1 MPGKSQNRGRLTAY
15 CHPPTAYSRRSG
27 ERRGSPVILASRAR
41 VPARR
46 GRVNPA
52 ARAHVQCLRP
62 AGGVKV
68 SGPRDL
74 RAHPRRVAAKGSED
88 EKTMGVWARLKRSL
102 RAVFGGIIEKTE
114 DPELILQQTIRDMR
128 DRVPELN
135 NSVAQVMATE
145 KLLAKN
151 KERLETQV
159 VDLDSKI
166 RASGKMGRDDI
177 ATAYIGQV
185 QQGQLNL
192 QKASQQLEHANLAS
206 KQALKARDNYVLQ
219 MQRRTA
225 EAMQLINQSK
235 QAKLQEQLAQTMESF
250 ELGDDAST
258 SNEMRDKIDRRA
270 AAAEAKM
277 QLGAASVDT
286 QMQDIEREAMDMQL
300 QDKLLAYKRDMGLL
314 GTGTSAPA
322 PQALPAEGETTSGG
336 QNGTGGG
343 HVS

>member
-1 MPGKSQNRGRLTAY
+1 
-15 CHPPTAYSRRSG
+15 
-27 ERRGSPVILASRAR
+27 
-41 VPARR
+41 
-46 GRVNPA
+46 
-52 ARAHVQCLRP
+52 
-62 AGGVKV
+62 
-68 SGPRDL
+68 
-74 RAHPRRVAAKGSED
+74 
-88 EKTMGVWARLKRSL
+88 MGLWTRMKRSV
-102 RAVFGGIIEKTE
+102 RALFGGIIEKTE

-166 RASGKMGRDDI
+166 RASVKMGRDDI
-177 ATAYIGQV
+177 ATAYIGQL
-185 QQGQLNL
+185 QQAQLDL
-192 QKASQQLEHANLAS
+192 QKTSQQLEHANLAS

-250 ELGDDAST
+250 QLGDDAST
-258 SNEMRDKIDRRA
+258 FNEMRDKIDRRA

-277 QLGAASVDT
+277 QLGSANVDT
-286 QMQDIEREAMDMQL
+286 QMQDIEREALDMQL
-300 QDKLLAYKRDMGLL
+300 QDKLLAYKKDMGLL
-314 GTGTSAPA
+314 GAGAGSSA
-322 PQALPAEGETTSGG
+322 PQALPAEGETTGG

-343 HVS
+343 RVN

>member
-1 MPGKSQNRGRLTAY
+1 
-15 CHPPTAYSRRSG
+15 
-27 ERRGSPVILASRAR
+27 
-41 VPARR
+41 
-46 GRVNPA
+46 
-52 ARAHVQCLRP
+52 
-62 AGGVKV
+62 
-68 SGPRDL
+68 
-74 RAHPRRVAAKGSED
+74 
-88 EKTMGVWARLKRSL
+88 MGLWTRMKRSMRSL
-102 RAVFGGIIEKTE
+102 FGGIIEKTE

-151 KERLETQV
+151 KERLETQQ

-166 RASGKMGRDDI
+166 RASVKMGRDDI
-177 ATAYIGQV
+177 ATAYIGQL
-185 QQGQLNL
+185 QQVNLDL
-192 QKASQQLEHANLAS
+192 QKTGQQLEHATNAS

-250 ELGDDAST
+250 QLGDDAST
-258 SNEMRDKIDRRA
+258 FNEMRDKIDRRA

-277 QLGAASVDT
+277 QLGAANVDT
-286 QMQDIEREAMDMQL
+286 QMQEIEREALDMQL

-314 GTGTSAPA
+314 GAGAGSSA

-336 QNGTGGG
+336 QNGTGGERKLRINLG
-343 HVS
+343 FI

>member
-1 MPGKSQNRGRLTAY
+1 
-15 CHPPTAYSRRSG
+15 
-27 ERRGSPVILASRAR
+27 
-41 VPARR
+41 
-46 GRVNPA
+46 
-52 ARAHVQCLRP
+52 
-62 AGGVKV
+62 
-68 SGPRDL
+68 
-74 RAHPRRVAAKGSED
+74 
-88 EKTMGVWARLKRSL
+88 MGLWTRMKRSM
-102 RAVFGGIIEKTE
+102 RALFGGIIEKTE

-166 RASGKMGRDDI
+166 RASVKMGRDDI
-177 ATAYIGQV
+177 ATAYIGQL
-185 QQGQLNL
+185 QQAQLDL
-192 QKASQQLEHANLAS
+192 QKTSQQLEHAGSAS

-258 SNEMRDKIDRRA
+258 FNEMRDKIDRRA

-277 QLGAASVDT
+277 QLGAANVDT
-286 QMQDIEREAMDMQL
+286 QMQDIEREALDMQL

-314 GTGTSAPA
+314 GTGSGASA
-322 PQALPAEGETTSGG
+322 PQALPAEGETTTGG
-336 QNGTGGG
+336 QNGTGG
-343 HVS
+343 SRPS

>member
-1 MPGKSQNRGRLTAY
+1 MGLW
-15 CHPPTAYSRRSG
+15 SR
-27 ERRGSPVILASRAR
+27 V
-41 VPARR
+41 
-46 GRVNPA
+46 
-52 ARAHVQCLRP
+52 
-62 AGGVKV
+62 
-68 SGPRDL
+68 
-74 RAHPRRVAAKGSED
+74 
-88 EKTMGVWARLKRSL
+88 KRSM
-102 RAVFGGIIEKTE
+102 RALFGGIIEKTE

-151 KERLETQV
+151 KERLESQV

-166 RASGKMGRDDI
+166 RASVKMGRDDI
-177 ATAYIGQV
+177 ATAYIGQL
-185 QQGQLNL
+185 QQAQVDLSKTG
-192 QKASQQLEHANLAS
+192 QQLEHATAAS

-250 ELGDDAST
+250 QLGDDAST
-258 SNEMRDKIDRRA
+258 FNEMRDKIDRRA

-286 QMQDIEREAMDMQL
+286 QMQEIEREALDMQL
-300 QDKLLAYKRDMGLL
+300 QDKLLAYKKDMGLL
-314 GTGTSAPA
+314 GSGSSAPT
-322 PQALPAEGETTSGG
+322 PQALPAEGESTPSN
-336 QNGTGGG
+336 NGTGGSHG
-343 HVS
+343 S